1 MTIKSVLNAD
11 NSHNFIICA
20 HNREIR
26 LHSMRPQVEAQK
38 LFKQLPSNADL
49 IFIGGIG
56 LGYILDEIPQNSE
69 RFYLI
74 FEPKSIIFDEALQ
87 KLPQL
92 KDMLKQPNIIL
103 IQDCQIL
110 SEFMAQNRFKNVG
123 FLIHRPYMDLFPQE
137 MKQAKEIVAARL
149 SQQEISNA
157 TLIRFGKIWIKN
169 LFRNMPRYFSTLK
182 LIDFK
187 NSFVGQPAV
196 IIGAGPSLA
205 EALPYLKKHKD
216 HAVFIAC
223 DTALPML
230 EAEDISVDFVITVD
244 PQDKNAFYLRYSS
257 DKQHIL
263 IADPGV
269 HESSFID
276 YENHQIILM
285 DAALPFYQL
294 FQDCWKPCGLL
305 ASGGSVSTSAFDFA
319 RVIGADPI
327 ILVGQDLSFTQKKI
341 HSQGNILT
349 EFSRINFNKF
359 HSAHTRHALTTYP
372 SHARLIKGRKQNQV
386 LADARFSV
394 FSEWFSK
401 EIPQTNAQVIIA
413 GLEGAFLEGAD
424 HRTVKDAFSML
435 NTPILKRVIQP
446 PKKRQKNAFY
456 EILNSLK
463 ISVQTI
469 IPTAHKN
476 LIIAKKAQI
485 SRNLQQAQTA
495 TETLYSILLHP
506 EHQKTA
512 HILEIAMQN
521 TVQKALE
528 LQDSSDKSEK
538 LDIITAICQENLEC
552 LRFLERIIKKS
563 LSLK

>member
-1 MTIKSVLNAD
+1 MTIKSILNTD
-11 NSHNFIICA
+11 NSDNFIIYSQ
-20 HNREIR
+20 NREIR
-26 LHSMRPQVEAQK
+26 LHSMHPRAEAQK
-38 LFKQLPSNADL
+38 LLKQLSSDADL
-49 IFIGGIG
+49 IFIGGMG
-56 LGYILDEIPQNSE
+56 LGYILDEIPQNSK

-74 FEPKSIIFDEALQ
+74 FEPKSIIFDQALQ
-87 KLPQL
+87 KRPQL
-92 KDMLKQPNIIL
+92 KGMLKQPNIIF
-103 IQDCQIL
+103 IQDCEAL
-110 SEFMAQNRFKNVG
+110 SEFMAHNRFKNIG

-137 MKQAKEIVAARL
+137 ITQAKEIIAAQL
-149 SQQEISNA
+149 SKQEISNA

-187 NSFVGQPAV
+187 NSFKEQPAV
-196 IIGAGPSLA
+196 IIGAGPSLE
-205 EALPYLKKHKD
+205 EALPYLKKHKN

-230 EAEDISVDFVITVD
+230 EAANISVDFVITVD

-257 DKQHIL
+257 NKQHIL

-269 HESSFID
+269 HESTFTNYD
-276 YENHQIILM
+276 NHQIILM

-294 FQDCWKPCGLL
+294 FQDCWKQSGLL
-305 ASGGSVSTSAFDFA
+305 ASGGSVSTSAFDFG

-327 ILVGQDLSFTQKKI
+327 ILVGQDLSFAQKKI
-341 HSQGNILT
+341 HNQGNILT
-349 EFSRINFNKF
+349 EFSRVSLNKF
-359 HSAHTRHALTTYP
+359 HSAHTQHALTTYP
-372 SHARLIKGRKQNQV
+372 SHARLIKGRKRNHV

-401 EIPQTNAQVIIA
+401 EIPQTHAQVIVA

-424 HRTVKDAFSML
+424 HRTAKDAFSML
-435 NTPILKRVIQP
+435 NTPILKKAIQP
-446 PKKRQKNAFY
+446 PKERQKNAFY
-456 EILNSLK
+456 EILDSIK

-469 IPTAHKN
+469 IPTARQN
-476 LIIAKKAQI
+476 LITAKKAQI
-485 SRNLQQAQTA
+485 SGNLQQAQTA
-495 TETLYSILLHP
+495 TENLYAILAHS
-506 EHQKTA
+506 EHQKTMR
-512 HILEIAMQN
+512 ILEIAMQN

-538 LDIITAICQENLEC
+538 LNIITAICQENLEC
-552 LRFLERIIKKS
+552 LRFLERIIKKV

>member
-1 MTIKSVLNAD
+1 MRIKSVLNLD
-11 NSHNFIICA
+11 NSYNFIICSQ
-20 HNREIR
+20 NREIR
-26 LHSMRPQVEAQK
+26 LHSIRPRAEAQK
-38 LFKQLPSNADL
+38 LLKQLSSDADL
-49 IFIGGIG
+49 IFIGGMG
-56 LGYILDEIPQNSE
+56 LGYILDEIPQNSK

-74 FEPKSIIFDEALQ
+74 FEPKSIIFDQALQ
-87 KLPQL
+87 KRPQL
-92 KDMLKQPNIIL
+92 KDMLKQPNIIF
-103 IQDCQIL
+103 IQDCGTL
-110 SEFMAQNRFKNVG
+110 SEFIAQNRFKNIG

-137 MKQAKEIVAARL
+137 MTHAKEIIAAQL

-187 NSFVGQPAV
+187 NSFKGQPAI
-196 IIGAGPSLA
+196 IIGAGPSLE

-230 EAEDISVDFVITVD
+230 EAANISADFVITVD

-269 HESSFID
+269 HESAFTNYD
-276 YENHQIILM
+276 NHQIILM
-285 DAALPFYQL
+285 DAALPFYRL

-319 RVIGADPI
+319 RVISADPI
-327 ILVGQDLSFTQKKI
+327 ILVGQDLSFAQKKI

-349 EFSRINFNKF
+349 EFSRVGFDKF

-372 SHARLIKGRKQNQV
+372 SHARLIKGRKQNHV

-435 NTPILKRVIQP
+435 DTPILKKAIQP
-446 PKKRQKNAFY
+446 PKERQKNTFY
-456 EILNSLK
+456 EILDSIK

-469 IPTAHKN
+469 IPTAHQI
-476 LIIAKKAQI
+476 LITAKKAQI
-485 SRNLQQAQTA
+485 SGNLQQAQTA
-495 TETLYSILLHP
+495 TETLYSILAHS

-512 HILEIAMQN
+512 RILEIAMQN
-521 TVQKALE
+521 AVQKALE

-538 LDIITAICQENLEC
+538 LNIITTICQENLEC
-552 LRFLERIIKKS
+552 LRFLERIIKKA